1 MSKVIIQV
9 EGPTNITLIDDNGEK
24 VMEYAIGEQNFVMD
38 LEMFNELIKKMEKKK
53 EIFYMLG
60 IVQNGLLR
68 Q

>member
-38 LEMFNELIKKMEKKK
+38 LEMFNELIKKMAQASTQLTL
-53 EIFYMLG
+53 FDA
-60 IVQNGLLR
+60 V
-68 Q
+68 